1 MGTPKENDTFESK
14 VNAVVSDVKKSDDG
28 KWELPEDLDEAVA
41 YAATAELRRRDTQSA
56 YTKSQQEAAALR
68 KENETLA
75 ASYEQD
81 VTAHISTEDK
91 DRLEEL
97 KHSDPDKWRT
107 ELDKLNTTNKSKFA
121 EKRKQI
127 KETAHKETEL
137 ERRTRLLEEHNAANP
152 EHALTDEVLEND
164 IPPRFTKRLE
174 KGEITFDEFL
184 DECNSFLGKPRA
196 IQKGEKAPDEPNLST
211 SGGTN
216 TPSAEAIEGDIKE
229 SYKNEIY

>member
-1 MGTPKENDTFESK
+1 MGTPNDDTFESK
-14 VNAVVSDVKKSDDG
+14 VNTVVSEVKKSDDG

-75 ASYEQD
+75 ASYEKD
-81 VTAHISTEDK
+81 VLATLDTADQ

-97 KHSDPDKWRT
+97 KHSDPDKWRV
-107 ELDKLNTTNKSKFA
+107 ELDKLNATNKSKFA

-152 EHALTDEVLEND
+152 ERALSDDVLEND
-164 IPPRFTKRLE
+164 IPPRLTKSFE

-184 DECNSFLGKPRA
+184 DKCNKFLGKPKVIAKADEAPNDPDLSRA
-196 IQKGEKAPDEPNLST
+196 
-211 SGGTN
+211 GGSDK
-216 TPSAEAIEGDIKE
+216 PSDEAIKSDIKQ
-229 SYKNEIY
+229 SYRNEIY